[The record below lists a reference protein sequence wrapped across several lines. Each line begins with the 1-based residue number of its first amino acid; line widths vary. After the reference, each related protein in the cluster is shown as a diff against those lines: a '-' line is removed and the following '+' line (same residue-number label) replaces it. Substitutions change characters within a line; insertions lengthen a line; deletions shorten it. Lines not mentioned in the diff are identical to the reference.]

1 MMVAGSTGCWATAVV
16 LIVADIEFYLFPEPG
31 AKDGGGVW
39 KTLAAVVTDELLRY
53 PCHILRSQVSPNSI
67 GKRHIGG
74 RGNPIRREW
83 GRSDRGGLVFL
94 RLVLPHFHQ
103 NPKRNLRL
111 SRRASRVR
119 ERFFS

>member
-1 MMVAGSTGCWATAVV
+1 MVAGSTGCWATAVV
-16 LIVADIEFYLFPEPG
+16 LIVADIKFYLFPEPG

-39 KTLAAVVTDELLRY
+39 KILAAVVTDELLGY

-74 RGNPIRREW
+74 GGNPTRREW
-83 GRSDRGGLVFL
+83 GRGDRGGLVL
-94 RLVLPHFHQ
+94 LCLGLPRSHR
-103 NPKRNLRL
+103 NPKRNFRL
-111 SRRASRVR
+111 SRLASRVR